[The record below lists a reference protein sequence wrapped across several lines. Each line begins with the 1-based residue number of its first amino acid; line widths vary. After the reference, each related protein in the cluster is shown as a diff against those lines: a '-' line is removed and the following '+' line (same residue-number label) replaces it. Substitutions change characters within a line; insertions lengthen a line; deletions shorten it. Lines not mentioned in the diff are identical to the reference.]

1 MPAPFGRHTILLASP
16 PNPMAP
22 EPLST
27 PPLDPRLM
35 DRWLAT
41 KIIAISVTARK
52 ERNKRLT
59 VNMTLLFDLEEPE
72 RTKHILV

>member
-1 MPAPFGRHTILLASP
+1 
-16 PNPMAP
+16 
-22 EPLST
+22 
-27 PPLDPRLM
+27 M

-41 KIIAISVTARK
+41 KIIAILVTARK